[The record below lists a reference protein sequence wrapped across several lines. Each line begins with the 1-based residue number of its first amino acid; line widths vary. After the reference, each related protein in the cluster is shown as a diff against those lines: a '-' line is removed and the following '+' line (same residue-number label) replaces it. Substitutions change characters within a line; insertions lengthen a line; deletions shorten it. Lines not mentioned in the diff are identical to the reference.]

1 MAIVDE
7 LIGLLGFELEGE
19 ENIKAFNKRMDEA
32 AKKAEAFGKKIG
44 TAFAIVG
51 GAVAFGVGYLGKTAL
66 GVTAQFESY
75 LATLETI
82 EGSGEKAKK
91 AFDWITDFAKTTP
104 FEVDELTRAFVKL
117 RSYGLDPMDG
127 SMSIMGDTAS
137 AMGKSLDQ
145 VVEAVADAATMQF
158 ERLKELGIKASQAG
172 DQVTFSWTENGKAM
186 EKSVKKTGEEVTKFL
201 YDIWGRKFNGAM
213 IRQSKT
219 WNGMMSNMS
228 DTWTMFQYKIG
239 QGGFFDA
246 VKGKLG
252 DVMDLLDKWEDEGKI
267 DAIANAISSVFT
279 TAADAIGA
287 FVQQIA
293 GHVEFLAKNWD
304 TLSGYLKTFGG
315 MLAYVLARAFPV
327 VTIFMILGLAIDD
340 FLTYLA
346 GGESMIGDFVKWLQS
361 IIPVS
366 DSVAAAIAGLA
377 GAVGLGLATAFLFA
391 PMKMTGIAFGIVRAL
406 VVPLGAL
413 LLSGLTGLAGAVTA
427 GVTAMFTGIPA
438 AIAAARA
445 AMLAAVAL
453 WGAPVT
459 AALTS
464 LSGAIMSGMTAAFA
478 LLSNPVGWAV
488 ILAGV
493 VAALVAYFWDDLV
506 AAWDAIDFPKLGRAI
521 VDGIM
526 NGLKAAGA
534 AITSW
539 FNSILPDWV
548 TGGVNVPVTFE
559 STGVPMPTGEQVR
572 AVSKY
577 EDSALAANMRNAR
590 EHLDKINGGSSGAVI
605 ANDNSSRSQTNN
617 VNAPVTVNVQQASQA
632 PAAAGKAVGAA
643 VNTAAQPSRM
653 QAGGFQ

>member
-1 MAIVDE
+1 MSVVDE
-7 LIGLLGFELEGE
+7 LVALLGFKIEGE
-19 ENIKAFNKRMDEA
+19 ENLKSFNKKMDQA
-32 AKKAEAFGKKIG
+32 TKKAEAFGKKIG
-44 TAFAIVG
+44 TAFAVVG

-66 GVTAQFESY
+66 GVSAQFETY

-82 EGSGEKAKK
+82 EGSGDKAKK

-127 SMSIMGDTAS
+127 SMSVMGDTAS

-239 QGGFFDA
+239 QGGFFEA
-246 VKGKLG
+246 VKSKLG
-252 DVMDLLDKWEDEGKI
+252 DVMDLLDKWEEEGKI
-267 DAIANAISSVFT
+267 DAIAKALSGGFT
-279 TAADAIGA
+279 AAADAIGYV
-287 FVQQIA
+287 VQQIA
-293 GHVEFLAKNWD
+293 GHIEFLAKNWD
-304 TLSGYLKTFGG
+304 TLSGYIKGFGAT
-315 MLAYVLARAFPV
+315 LAYMVARAFPV
-327 VTIFMILGLAIDD
+327 VTVFALIALAIDD
-340 FLTYLA
+340 LLTYLE
-346 GGESMIGDFVKWLQS
+346 GGESVIGDFIKWLQS
-361 IIPVS
+361 IIPIS
-366 DSVAAAIAGLA
+366 DSVAQAIAGLA
-377 GAVGLGLATAFLFA
+377 GAIGLGLTAAFLLA
-391 PMKMTGIAFGIVRAL
+391 PMKMTGLAFTLVRAL

-413 LLSGLTGLAGAVTA
+413 LLSGLTGLAGMVTA
-427 GVTAMFTGIPA
+427 GVTAMFAGVPA
-438 AIAAARA
+438 AFAAVRT

-453 WGAPVT
+453 WGAPLA
-459 AALTS
+459 AALTG
-464 LSGAIMSGMTAAFA
+464 LSGAIMSGLTAAFA
-478 LLSNPVGWAV
+478 LLSNPIGWAV

-506 AAWDAIDFPKLGRAI
+506 SAWNAIDFPALGKAI

-526 NGLKAAGA
+526 NGLRAAGS

-559 STGVPMPTGEQVR
+559 STGLPPPTGAQVR
-572 AVSKY
+572 AASNY
-577 EDSALAANMRNAR
+577 SDSPLAATLQNAKNN
-590 EHLDKINGGSSGAVI
+590 LDKTQTAGSGAVI

-617 VNAPVTVNVQQASQA
+617 VNAPVTVNVQQATQA
-632 PAAAGKAVGAA
+632 PAAAAKAVGSA

-653 QAGGFQ
+653 QSGGFQ